1 MFYNIY
7 IYLTYIAWMFLFV
20 GGEYVY
26 RCLFFF
32 SGGGAEWESVR
43 ISGPGIRC
51 YQARKHVPERLLAL
65 FLMKRTNLRPALQTK
80 RHPWVETW
88 NKKNTIFVLMGGL
101 NPMFVCKMWIWNF
114 GALNST
120 LTLDFSQQPKVDCK
134 LEIYKYDNYISRCP
148 CKHLFMWQKT
158 SILGP
163 KSSCHIPTT
172 ARQQPWQQRS
182 DEKKKNTHSW
192 RRQNFTDVWL
202 TMGSKQNHG

>member
-1 MFYNIY
+1 MSVF
-7 IYLTYIAWMFLFV
+7 FL
-20 GGEYVY
+20 
-26 RCLFFF
+26 
-32 SGGGAEWESVR
+32 GGGGNGNQCESRDPVYVATKPGSMYQKGCLR
-43 ISGPGIRC
+43 CSWWRGPTSG
-51 YQARKHVPERLLAL
+51 RLCKPNVTHGLKL
-65 FLMKRTNLRPALQTK
+65 
-80 RHPWVETW
+80 ET
-88 NKKNTIFVLMGGL
+88 KKNTIFVLMGGL